1 MSDLISRQDA
11 VRIVDQFSREEMFH
25 YMKSLELDV
34 RATQICH
41 SAIEAV
47 GTIKE
52 QIEAL
57 PSADRPTGWI
67 PVSERLPETDEVV
80 LVTYNEPRECVM
92 LIWIGWHEMEN
103 VWYIDGEEHSQERG
117 NEVLAWMPLPEPYT
131 GADMRGEDDGSC
143 E

>member
-1 MSDLISRQDA
+1 MSDLISRQ
-11 VRIVDQFSREEMFH
+11 E
-25 YMKSLELDV
+25 
-34 RATQICH
+34 
-41 SAIEAV
+41 AIEAIADHDPTNGYV
-47 GTIKE
+47 AYFSGREVQEIIKS
-52 QIEAL
+52 L